1 MDEPTTAWEFAET
14 RFPKLKITSAETSL
28 SNGGNYFNTKFYT
41 SNKKGLG
48 TLQFSSNYGLS
59 HPLDVDRVTVT
70 LHGGKGLCID
80 IRGICCLNNTG
91 VDGWPEHRQ
100 MLVDHF
106 GPNFVQA
113 ATVSTL
119 LADREQ
125 LVRRINEID
134 RFVDYSLRG
143 VS

>member
-1 MDEPTTAWEFAET
+1 M
-14 RFPKLKITSAETSL
+14 
-28 SNGGNYFNTKFYT
+28 
-41 SNKKGLG
+41 
-48 TLQFSSNYGLS
+48 
-59 HPLDVDRVTVT
+59 DRVLIT
-70 LHGGKGLCID
+70 LHGEKGLCIE
-80 IRGICCLNNTG
+80 IRGLCFHHHTG

-125 LVRRINEID
+125 LMRRINEID
-134 RFVDYSLRG
+134 RFVGYSLRG